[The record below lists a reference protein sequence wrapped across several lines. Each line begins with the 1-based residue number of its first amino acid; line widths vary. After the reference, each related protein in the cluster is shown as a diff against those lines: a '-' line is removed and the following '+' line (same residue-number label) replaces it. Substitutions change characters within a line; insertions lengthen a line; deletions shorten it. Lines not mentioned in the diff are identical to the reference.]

1 MRKLSG
7 NPSPPQWGQPYRG
20 PGRPSFFFVFPL
32 LALPLTYRPYPPYD
46 IVNSIILKRMKA
58 KETQKKRRVGNEMKG
73 IPLQWATRVWGVVQ
87 CVWKAK
93 TKGNDFIGRL
103 SVVISHIVFRR
114 KTYSIKNSSRGKKS
128 ADEYNS
134 PRPSVG
140 RPAAPFD
147 QGSPNKGNFE
157 PSAPS
162 SVGATIAHSLGAHN
176 SCCAFQGPRYLLP
189 HWSAPHLLCS

>member
-1 MRKLSG
+1 MGTALPWTGSAV
-7 NPSPPQWGQPYRG
+7 
-20 PGRPSFFFVFPL
+20 FFFRFPS
-32 LALPLTYRPYPPYD
+32 ARFAIDLPTVSAVRHCQFYYIKKD
-46 IVNSIILKRMKA
+46 ESKRNA
-58 KETQKKRRVGNEMKG
+58 KEKASRQRNEGYSAAMG
-73 IPLQWATRVWGVVQ
+73 HTCVGVVQ